1 MIKFAAAFFSLF
13 LASASANSVMHE
25 MKDVKADSPL
35 GMKLLG
41 QARQL
46 DQNENGEYAYTW
58 VAGYSLKFEG
68 CRTLLVATSFLN
80 VGCIAC
86 NSFRSLLTS
95 RFAPRQTTFLSGTMK
110 PMVKRMFVLPRSAL
124 CASACAPAISAT
136 REAAAPVDTVTTLL
150 T

>member
-1 MIKFAAAFFSLF
+1 MMKFAAAFFSLF

-41 QARQL
+41 QARKL
-46 DQNENGEYAYTW
+46 DQNGEIDYTW

-68 CRTLLVATSFLN
+68 CRTLLVANAFLN
-80 VGCIAC
+80 VGC
-86 NSFRSLLTS
+86 FGSLLTS
-95 RFAPRQTTFLSGTMK
+95 RSASRQTTFLSGTMK